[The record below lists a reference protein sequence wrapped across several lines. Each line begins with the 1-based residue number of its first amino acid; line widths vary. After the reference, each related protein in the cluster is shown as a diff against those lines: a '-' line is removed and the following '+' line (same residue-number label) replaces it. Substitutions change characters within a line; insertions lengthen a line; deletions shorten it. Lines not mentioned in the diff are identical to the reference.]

1 MGESKHLFT
10 GHIAKDLYRSQGAI
24 AKDLDAAH
32 QKHRAEDKARY
43 DAESRESSRI
53 NKLLYAL
60 NQLNIPD
67 MASHDLREKILSGK
81 INSFRLPSEE
91 ELSATVDRR
100 FGELFEPLKS
110 LEYGKGWTERRSL
123 IHERDAAKTKLRR
136 LREAG
141 RLRLE
146 IA

>member
-1 MGESKHLFT
+1 MTKHLFS

-60 NQLNIPD
+60 NQLNIPS

-81 INSFRLPSEE
+81 IKDFRLPSEE

-100 FGELFEPLKS
+100 FDELFAPLKN
-110 LEYGKGWTERRSL
+110 LDYGHGWLERRSL
-123 IHERDAAKTKLRR
+123 IHERDNAKRQLQR

-141 RLRLE
+141 VLRLE
-146 IA
+146 IS